1 MLDINLNNY
10 HSEVSRFTGTEAY
23 HRWTPLSKSVLTD
36 GAKYV
41 AEQLQAYW
49 LFDEIDLQIK
59 HGKMPK
65 LDMYFTTFTVSLVP
79 PQRLESAKLSIE
91 DGNGK
96 VLKTKSI
103 DYTDFPLPEIKIWSA
118 STATEQSG
126 QFFVHMLPSEY

>member
-10 HSEVSRFTGTEAY
+10 HSEVSQFTGTEAY

-65 LDMYFTTFTVSLVP
+65 LDMYFTTFIVSL
-79 PQRLESAKLSIE
+79 EFSIGKLSIE

-126 QFFVHMLPSEY
+126 QFFVHMLPSEN